1 MVIGKDLIKPQLTPV
16 LVVCFPCSEPAAAVH
31 DDDRLPAVDGE
42 VPVVA
47 VERGA
52 ACVVVVDATVAAAVV
67 VVAAAA
73 VAVARAPAGIAL
85 AAAAAAAG

>member
-16 LVVCFPCSEPAAAVH
+16 LVVCCPCLEPAAAVH
-31 DDDRLPAVDGE
+31 DDDRLPVVDGE

-47 VERGA
+47 VEQGA

-73 VAVARAPAGIAL
+73 AVARAPAGIAL
-85 AAAAAAAG
+85 AAAAAAG